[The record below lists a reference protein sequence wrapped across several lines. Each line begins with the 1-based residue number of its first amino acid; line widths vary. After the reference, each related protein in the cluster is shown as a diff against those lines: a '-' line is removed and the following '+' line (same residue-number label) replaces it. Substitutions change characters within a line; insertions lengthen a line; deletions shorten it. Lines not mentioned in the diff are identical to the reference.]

1 MIPPGNP
8 FICASVKMV
17 SKTICCDTNYCNSA
31 DVELALPKGNH
42 PRKSD
47 LGSKELTAIVIGL
60 VSFLCLALLVAVFY
74 KRHTLCAYMKEKKND
89 KDCVCSIV
97 AETKTLKDHIIDTS
111 AGSGSG
117 LPLLIQRTVA
127 RTIVLHEIVDK
138 GQFVEVWHGKWHG
151 DDVAVKIFSSCK
163 EWSWFREVEI
173 YQTGMLH
180 HENIL
185 GFIAADTKDTGT
197 WTQLWLVLEYHENGS
212 LFDYLNRYIVTID
225 GMMKFAISIVSG
237 LAHLHMEMIGTQ
249 GKPAIAH
256 CDLKSKNI
264 LVRNNGT
271 CVIADFGLAKRHDK
285 ATDNI
290 NTSPSRRVGTKR
302 YMAPEV
308 INDSINKSD
317 FGSFKYIDIYA
328 LGLIYWEIA
337 HRCCAGGF
345 HDEYHLPYYNLV
357 PSDPSIEDMRTVVC
371 EQNLRP
377 TIPNQW
383 QNFQALQMMGKIMQ
397 ECWNANAAARLT
409 ALRIKKTLSKLK
421 VEE

>member
-1 MIPPGNP
+1 M
-8 FICASVKMV
+8 
-17 SKTICCDTNYCNSA
+17 
-31 DVELALPKGNH
+31 GNH

-111 AGSGSG
+111 AGSGS
-117 LPLLIQRTVA
+117 
-127 RTIVLHEIVDK
+127 
-138 GQFVEVWHGKWHG
+138 
-151 DDVAVKIFSSCK
+151 
-163 EWSWFREVEI
+163 
-173 YQTGMLH
+173 
-180 HENIL
+180 
-185 GFIAADTKDTGT
+185 DTGT